1 MQEVF
6 AISDYKYFFLPYD
19 EAEIGA
25 IEGWLELKAE
35 RGFKLTHI
43 KWRFFGFEESST
55 GKVNYCIHPHTDDA
69 CCDIPG
75 WKYVGKLS
83 LYFDIFISEDNND
96 ADKPDIDSACMETAL
111 KKQILRYRYGVIPS
125 ILFPVLVFML
135 FIKLSFISGGFIKTL
150 IYYDDLLPMGILTGS
165 ICAVILGLL
174 YVVEYIKRKKRIKLL
189 MERRKQPVVKTHRI
203 FEWCLIAII
212 TISFFIIIVQYVKVK
227 QIHSILLDKYT
238 LNIKLP
244 LMEQISP
251 EEWAAAQL
259 TQKKYAPNK
268 IIHCFATEESRYV
281 APTLLNIEQ
290 YGDTVQDTKG
300 TYRESFGYRD
310 LFGYDVNYYEMRN
323 EGLAVRYVEEL
334 CRDIDYE
341 KMTAIHVD
349 GFESA
354 SYFLKRNYQN
364 RKIEYI
370 VLRSGNIVITA
381 MYYGSGSL
389 LDSVH
394 HFSMAAPN

>member
-43 KWRFFGFEESST
+43 KGRFFGFEESST
-55 GKVNYCIHPHTDDA
+55 GKVSYCIHPHTNDA
-69 CCDIPG
+69 CRDIPG

-150 IYYDDLLPMGILTGS
+150 IHYDDLLPMGILTGS

-212 TISFFIIIVQYVKVK
+212 TISFFIIIVQLDKSTR
-227 QIHSILLDKYT
+227 IHTIPLDKYT

-251 EEWAAAQL
+251 DEWYTAEAIREKCSSDIG
-259 TQKKYAPNK
+259 TNYSV
-268 IIHCFATEESRYV
+268 TEKSRYV
-281 APTLLNIEQ
+281 APTILYVRQ
-290 YGDTVQDTKG
+290 YWHEVQDIPDV
-300 TYRESFGYRD
+300 YEEPFGYN
-310 LFGYDVNYYEMRN
+310 VNYYEMRN
-323 EGLAVRYVEEL
+323 TNLAVYYEEEL
-334 CRDIDYE
+334 CRNLSSGE
-341 KMTAIHVD
+341 MTAIYVD
-349 GFESA
+349 GFDSA
-354 SYFLKRNYQN
+354 SYFLNGE
-364 RKIEYI
+364 IEDI
-370 VLRSGNIVITA
+370 VLRSGNIVITV